1 MGWMAKNEGK
11 VKRMKDGLKK
21 TKNIYIQENEG
32 QRKGSKD
39 P

>member
-21 TKNIYIQENEG
+21 TKDIYI
-32 QRKGSKD
+32 
-39 P
+39 